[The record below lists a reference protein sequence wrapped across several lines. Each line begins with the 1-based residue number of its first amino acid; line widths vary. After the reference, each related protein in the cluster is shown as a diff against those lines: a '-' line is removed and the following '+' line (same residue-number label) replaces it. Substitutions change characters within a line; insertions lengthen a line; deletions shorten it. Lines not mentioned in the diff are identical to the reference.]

1 MATAKDLKD
10 QSLDE
15 LIANCSDLRKQLFNL
30 ASDRKQQGRQFEK
43 PDRIRKTRKE
53 IARLLTVIN
62 EKQSKAHPKA

>member
-1 MATAKDLKD
+1 MTTAKDLRD

-15 LIANCSDLRKQLFNL
+15 LEANCRDQRKKLFDLT
-30 ASDRKQQGRQFEK
+30 SDRKQQGRQFEK

-62 EKQSKAHPKA
+62 EKQSQANQKA